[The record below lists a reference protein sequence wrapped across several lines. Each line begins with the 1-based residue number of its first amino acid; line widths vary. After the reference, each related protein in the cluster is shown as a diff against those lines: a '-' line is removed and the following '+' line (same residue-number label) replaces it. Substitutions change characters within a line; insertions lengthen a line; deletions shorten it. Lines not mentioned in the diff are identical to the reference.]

1 MDRQKEQAAIPPQ
14 QQQQQQSPVQA
25 RANNETE
32 QIEAAKA
39 PYVFQDWAS
48 F

>member
-1 MDRQKEQAAIPPQ
+1 MDRQKDQSAIQPQ

-25 RANNETE
+25 RAKTETD